1 MHANVALDISSEARA
16 DRGQW
21 LLEWAN
27 GADGE
32 EGWKGRRGGVGWVG
46 AGLRVSSRGD
56 FGNEAKLKK
65 GWRRMGRYIETE
77 SGAGRRNEN
86 RDGHYCAPV
95 CDSLSARGNIRSR
108 TISHLGTKLAESGEG
123 T

>member
-27 GADGE
+27 GGLM
-32 EGWKGRRGGVGWVG
+32 GRRDGGRWERRGRLLG
-46 AGLRVSSRGD
+46 FRVASRGD
-56 FGNEAKLKK
+56 LGNEAKLKN
-65 GWRRMGRYIETE
+65 GQRRMGRDTETE
-77 SGAGRRNEN
+77 GESARRNEN

-95 CDSLSARGNIRSR
+95 CDSLSASGNIRSR
-108 TISHLGTKLAESGEG
+108 TIRHLGTKLAESGER

>member
-32 EGWKGRRGGVGWVG
+32 EGWKGRRGGVGRCWASSFEPG
-46 AGLRVSSRGD
+46 GLRQRGKI
-56 FGNEAKLKK
+56 EK
-65 GWRRMGRYIETE
+65 GIEKDGE
-77 SGAGRRNEN
+77 VY
-86 RDGHYCAPV
+86 RDRER
-95 CDSLSARGNIRSR
+95 DRE
-108 TISHLGTKLAESGEG
+108 T
-123 T
+123 

>member
-32 EGWKGRRGGVGWVG
+32 VGRKGRRGGG
-46 AGLRVSSRGD
+46 AGLPVSSRGD

-77 SGAGRRNEN
+77 SGTGRRNEN

>member
-1 MHANVALDISSEARA
+1 M
-16 DRGQW
+16 
-21 LLEWAN
+21 
-27 GADGE
+27 
-32 EGWKGRRGGVGWVG
+32 EGGGV
-46 AGLRVSSRGD
+46 AGFRDPSRWD

-77 SGAGRRNEN
+77 QGTGRRNEN

-108 TISHLGTKLAESGEG
+108 TISHLGTKAAESGEG